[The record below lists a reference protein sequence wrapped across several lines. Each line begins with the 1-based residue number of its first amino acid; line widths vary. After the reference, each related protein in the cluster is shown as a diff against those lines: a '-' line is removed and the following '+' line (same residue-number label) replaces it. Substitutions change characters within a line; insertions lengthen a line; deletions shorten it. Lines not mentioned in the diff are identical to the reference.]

1 METHQLD
8 LFAGIALPRSANRP
22 ESLSMDA
29 DALVQWKTR
38 IATHQQQTKENQPV
52 QGTLFDVAKTHVD
65 PDKIDPFKLRPCPM
79 SFYRLP
85 VDSPGDACIYF
96 VVDSA
101 AELVLYIGE
110 TCRSNKRWKG
120 THDCK
125 RYLDKYQSL
134 HYQHGLSCA
143 INIAFWWDAPVQK
156 RARQQMELGLI
167 EKWRSPF
174 NKENWQ
180 RWSQPFRA

>member
-8 LFAGIALPRSANRP
+8 LFAGIAIPKSGDKP
-22 ESLSMDA
+22 KSLIMDA

-52 QGTLFDVAKTHVD
+52 QETLFDVAEAHVD
-65 PDKIDPFKLRPCPM
+65 PDKIDPFHLSLRPM

-101 AELVLYIGE
+101 AGLVLYIGE
-110 TCRSNKRWKG
+110 TCRSNKRWQG

-125 RYLDKYQSL
+125 RYLDNYQSL
-134 HYQHGLSCA
+134 HYQYGLSCA
-143 INIAFWWDAPVQK
+143 INIAFWWDVPVQT
-156 RARQQMELGLI
+156 RARQQMELELI
-167 EKWRSPF
+167 GKWQSPF
-174 NKENWQ
+174 NKENWTL
-180 RWSQPFRA
+180 WSAPFV

>member
-8 LFAGIALPRSANRP
+8 LFAHNIISRSVSRQK
-22 ESLSMDA
+22 SLSMDA

-38 IATHQQQTKENQPV
+38 IATHQQQTKESQPV
-52 QGTLFDVAKTHVD
+52 QGILFNVTKAHVD
-65 PDKIDPFKLRPCPM
+65 PDKIDPFHLRLCPM

-85 VDSPGDACIYF
+85 VDSPGEACIYF
-96 VVDSA
+96 VVDSTA
-101 AELVLYIGE
+101 KLVLYIGE

-125 RYLDKYQSL
+125 RYLDNYQSL
-134 HYQHGLSCA
+134 HYQYGLSCA
-143 INIAFWWDAPVQK
+143 VNIVFWWDVPAVA

-167 EKWRSPF
+167 ERWRSPF
-174 NKENWQ
+174 NKENWTL
-180 RWSQPFRA
+180 WAAPFF

>member
-8 LFAGIALPRSANRP
+8 LFASITIPRSGSRP
-22 ESLSMDA
+22 ESLSMDT
-29 DALVQWKTR
+29 DTLVQWKTR

-52 QGTLFDVAKTHVD
+52 QGTLFDVVKAHGD
-65 PDKIDPFKLRPCPM
+65 LDKIDPFHLRQCPR

-110 TCRSNKRWKG
+110 TC
-120 THDCK
+120 
-125 RYLDKYQSL
+125 
-134 HYQHGLSCA
+134 
-143 INIAFWWDAPVQK
+143 V
-156 RARQQMELGLI
+156 
-167 EKWRSPF
+167 
-174 NKENWQ
+174 
-180 RWSQPFRA
+180 

>member
-8 LFAGIALPRSANRP
+8 LFAGIVIPRSGSRP

-38 IATHQQQTKENQPV
+38 IAAHQRQTKENQPV
-52 QGTLFDVAKTHVD
+52 QGTLFDVAKAHVD
-65 PDKIDPFKLRPCPM
+65 PDKIDPFNLRPYPM

-96 VVDSA
+96 VVDNA
-101 AELVLYIGE
+101 ARLVLYIGE
-110 TCRSNKRWKG
+110 TSKSNKRWKG

-134 HYQHGLSCA
+134 HYHHGLSSA
-143 INIAFWWDAPVQK
+143 VNIVFWWDVPAVA

-167 EKWRSPF
+167 KKWQSPF
-174 NKENWQ
+174 NKENWT
-180 RWSQPFRA
+180 SSAAPFI

>member
-8 LFAGIALPRSANRP
+8 LFAGITIPRSGSRP
-22 ESLSMDA
+22 ESLSMDT

-52 QGTLFDVAKTHVD
+52 QETLFDVVKAHGD
-65 PDKIDPFKLRPCPM
+65 LDKIDPFHLRPCPM

-96 VVDSA
+96 VLDSA
-101 AELVLYIGE
+101 AELILYIGE

-125 RYLDKYQSL
+125 RYLDNYQSL

-143 INIAFWWDAPVQK
+143 VNIAFWWDAPALA

-167 EKWRSPF
+167 ERWRSPF
-174 NKENWQ
+174 NKEKWQ

>member
-8 LFAGIALPRSANRP
+8 LFAGIVIPRNGSRP

-29 DALVQWKTR
+29 DALVQWKAR
-38 IATHQQQTKENQPV
+38 ITTYKQRTKENQPV
-52 QGTLFDVAKTHVD
+52 QETLFDVAKTHVD
-65 PDKIDPFKLRPCPM
+65 PDKIDPFKLRPCPI

-85 VDSPGDACIYF
+85 VDSPGEACIYF

-125 RYLDKYQSL
+125 RYLDKYQGL
-134 HYQHGLSCA
+134 HYQYKLLCA
-143 INIAFWWDAPVQK
+143 INIAFWWGAPVQT

-174 NKENWQ
+174 NKKNWTL
-180 RWSQPFRA
+180 WGAPFF

>member
-8 LFAGIALPRSANRP
+8 LLAGIIIPRSGSRP

-29 DALVQWKTR
+29 GALVQWKTR
-38 IATHQQQTKENQPV
+38 IAAHQQQIKENQPV
-52 QGTLFDVAKTHVD
+52 QGTLFDVAEAHVD
-65 PDKIDPFKLRPCPM
+65 PDKIDPFHLRPCPM

-85 VDSPGDACIYF
+85 TDSPGDACIYF

-101 AELVLYIGE
+101 AGLVLYIGE
-110 TCRSNKRWKG
+110 TSKSNKRWKG

-125 RYLDKYQSL
+125 RYLVNYQSL
-134 HYQHGLSCA
+134 YYQYGLSCA
-143 INIAFWWDAPVQK
+143 VNIAFWWDAPALA

-174 NKENWQ
+174 NKENWTL
-180 RWSQPFRA
+180 

>member
-8 LFAGIALPRSANRP
+8 LFTGIAIPRSGSRP
-22 ESLSMDA
+22 KSLSMDA

-38 IATHQQQTKENQPV
+38 IAIYQQQRKENQLV
-52 QGTLFDVAKTHVD
+52 QGTLFDVAKAHVD
-65 PDKIDPFKLRPCPM
+65 PDKIDPFKLRPCPV

-85 VDSPGDACIYF
+85 VDSPGDTCIYF

-101 AELVLYIGE
+101 AGLVLYIGE
-110 TCRSNKRWKG
+110 TCRSNKRWQG

-125 RYLDKYQSL
+125 RYLDNYKSL

-143 INIAFWWDAPVQK
+143 VNIVFWWDVPAVA

-167 EKWRSPF
+167 ERWKAPF
-174 NKENWQ
+174 NKENWTL
-180 RWSQPFRA
+180 WGAPFI